1 MWWIFISIVFALILY
16 VSTRNLAEYGGKGKG
31 FIPVKFPIWGLLLL
45 IISLLI
51 PILNIL
57 AFVVCIVLIFI
68 AVSMGTKY
76 TYDGKGE
83 DIPKIISG
91 MILESYNRQKS
102 YGETAVTEHN
112 EHLL

>member
-1 MWWIFISIVFALILY
+1 MWWILISIVFALILY
-16 VSTRNLAEYGGKGKG
+16 VSTRNLAEYYGKREG

-57 AFVVCIVLIFI
+57 VFLVCIVLIFV

-76 TYDGKGE
+76 TYDGWHLIEGKKNWVCSVVE
-83 DIPKIISG
+83 F
-91 MILESYNRQKS
+91 LQK
-102 YGETAVTEHN
+102 EI
-112 EHLL
+112 